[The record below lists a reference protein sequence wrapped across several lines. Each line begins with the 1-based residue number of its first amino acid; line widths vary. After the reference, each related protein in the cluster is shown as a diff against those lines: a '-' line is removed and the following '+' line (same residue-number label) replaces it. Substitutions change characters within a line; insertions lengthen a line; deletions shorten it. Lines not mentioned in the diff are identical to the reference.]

1 MLIDLNHNLLAYFI
15 YIVFMSLIIIH
26 VGLSCYR
33 NGIVFMNQLMPSR
46 TSYALQLNKILLAG
60 YYLVNIGYTVYMIS
74 TWNLITTIEDIVST
88 IATNAAQIILLLGM
102 LHYINMAWI
111 KFFFNKQSTQKI

>member
-1 MLIDLNHNLLAYFI
+1 MDLNHNLLAYLI

-26 VGLSCYR
+26 VGLICYR
-33 NGIVFMNQLMPSR
+33 NGIVLMNQLMPSR
-46 TSYALQLNKILLAG
+46 TSFALQLNKILLAG
-60 YYLVNIGYTVYMIS
+60 YYLVNIGYTVYMMS

-111 KFFFNKQSTQKI
+111 QFFFNKQSTQKL